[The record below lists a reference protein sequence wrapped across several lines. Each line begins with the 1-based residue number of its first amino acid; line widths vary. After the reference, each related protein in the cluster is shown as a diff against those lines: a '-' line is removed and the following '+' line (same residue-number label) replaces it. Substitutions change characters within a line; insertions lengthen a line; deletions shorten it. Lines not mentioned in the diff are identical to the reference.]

1 MAQTLLA
8 GQIAAIT
15 VLKCPFSE
23 IYFPGFGVNAAFI
36 NLLRSSMQ
44 RLKMLV
50 LMGVG
55 KRVLRKEDMKSM
67 EQRIAREI
75 KDECGGLV
83 VGVWLTRREL
93 ERRVWAPVYSGLC
106 GRSMSAE

>member
-1 MAQTLLA
+1 MAQSLRA
-8 GQIAAIT
+8 AQIAAIT
-15 VLKCPFSE
+15 VLKGPLSE

-36 NLLRSSMQ
+36 NLLRGSMP

-55 KRVLRKEDMKSM
+55 KRVLRKEDMEGM
-67 EQRIAREI
+67 GRRIAREI
-75 KDECGGLV
+75 RDECGGLV

-93 ERRVWAPVYSGLC
+93 ERRVCAPVYSGLC